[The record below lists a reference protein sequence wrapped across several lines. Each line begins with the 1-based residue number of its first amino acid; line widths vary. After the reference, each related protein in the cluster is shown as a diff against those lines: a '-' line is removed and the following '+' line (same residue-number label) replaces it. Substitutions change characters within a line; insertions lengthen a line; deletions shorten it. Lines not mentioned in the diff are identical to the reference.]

1 MVRTYMPQKFQVI
14 SMRNLWKYGVLV
26 VHLSIFCKVLTA
38 QENNSSPGD
47 AIAGIQ
53 PGLMKDSSK
62 LFVVRDIIISGNRK
76 TKAYIIERELSFKRG
91 DSVNLAQLVD
101 GFDRARE
108 LLMNTTLFHEAIVYL
123 KRFDGYSVDVG
134 IDVKERWYLF
144 PIPYVKPVDRNLA
157 EWAKQGYGFD
167 RLNYG
172 LKLNYNNF
180 TGRSDKLKFWLI
192 TGYTKQVQFQYE
204 LPYVDKALKTGIRI
218 GFNYR
223 SNKEVNFSS
232 EGNEQKFYPQNDNQP
247 ALNRSRQ
254 WSGFVDF
261 TYRPAIR
268 TRNTFHIAYI
278 SQEVD
283 SVIAQLNPN
292 YFGGGRTKR
301 SFAELYYKLEY
312 INLDYIPYP
321 QKGISAEF
329 SLLKRGF
336 SKDFSMW
343 QVSGKAGK
351 HAFLNKKL
359 SYSVQAGGALR
370 FPFDQPFI
378 NQQLFGYG
386 DFYLR
391 GLENYVI
398 DGVGAFLLKNTLR
411 RQVFQFHIPTPF
423 RSHEQVPFTI
433 FLKTFADAG
442 YAYNKNKL
450 NNPLGNTMLYTGG
463 FGVDFLTFYDLS
475 FKIEYSFNQLGQR
488 GFFFHFK
495 NDF

>member
-1 MVRTYMPQKFQVI
+1 MQ
-14 SMRNLWKYGVLV
+14 NLWKYGLLV
-26 VHLSIFCKVLTA
+26 VNICLVCTVLCA
-38 QENNSSPGD
+38 QESASPTPGD
-47 AIAGIQ
+47 
-53 PGLMKDSSK
+53 GLSQLPKDSSR
-62 LFVVRDIIISGNRK
+62 LFVIRDIIISGNRK
-76 TKAYIIERELSFKRG
+76 TKPYIIERELTFKRG
-91 DSVNLAQLVD
+91 DSVNLSQLVA
-101 GFDRARE
+101 GFERARE

-123 KRFDGYSVDVG
+123 KRFEGHAVDIA

-144 PIPYVKPVDRNLA
+144 PIPYIKPVDRNLA

-180 TGRSDKLKFWLI
+180 TGRNDKLKFWLI

-204 LPYVDKALKTGIRI
+204 LPYVDKALKTGVRL

-223 SNKEVNFSS
+223 SNKEVNYASI
-232 EGNEQKFYPQNDNQP
+232 GNEQKFYPRNDNEP
-247 ALNRSRQ
+247 MLNRSRS
-254 WSGFVDF
+254 WSGFVDI
-261 TYRPAIR
+261 TYRPAIK
-268 TRNTFHIAYI
+268 TRNTLHLGYV
-278 SQEVD
+278 SQEID

-292 YFGGGRTKR
+292 YFGDGRTKQ
-301 SFAELYYKLEY
+301 SFPELSYKLEY

-321 QKGISAEF
+321 QKGVSAEV
-329 SLLKRGF
+329 SILKRGF
-336 SKDFSMW
+336 HKNFNMW
-343 QVSGKAGK
+343 QLAAKGAR

-359 SYSVQAGGALR
+359 SYSLQGAGTLR
-370 FPFDQPFI
+370 LPFDQPFI

-398 DGVGAFLLKNTLR
+398 DGVGAFLWKNTLR
-411 RQVFQFHIPTPF
+411 QQLLKFYIPTPF
-423 RSHEQVPFTI
+423 NSHERIPFTI
-433 FLKTFADAG
+433 FAKTYADAG
-442 YAYNKNKL
+442 YAYNKNTA
-450 NNPLGNTMLYTGG
+450 NNPLGNKMLYTGG
-463 FGVDFLTFYDLS
+463 FGIDFLTFYDLS

>member
-1 MVRTYMPQKFQVI
+1 MKK
-14 SMRNLWKYGVLV
+14 NLWKYGLLV
-26 VHLSIFCKVLTA
+26 VNVCFLCNLLCA
-38 QENNSSPGD
+38 QETASSTPGD
-47 AIAGIQ
+47 A
-53 PGLMKDSSK
+53 LSELKDSSR
-62 LFVVRDIIISGNRK
+62 LFVIRDIIITGNRK
-76 TKAYIIERELSFKRG
+76 TKPYIIERELAFKRG
-91 DSVNLAQLVD
+91 DSINLAELVA
-101 GFDRARE
+101 GFERARE
-108 LLMNTTLFHEAIVYL
+108 LLMNTTLFHEAIVSL
-123 KRFDGYSVDVG
+123 KRFEGYAVDVA

-144 PIPYVKPVDRNLA
+144 PIPYIKPVDRNLA

-180 TGRSDKLKFWLI
+180 TGRNDKLKFWLI
-192 TGYTKQVQFQYE
+192 TGYTRQIQFQYE
-204 LPYVDKALKTGIRI
+204 LPYVDKALKTGIRV

-223 SNKEVNFSS
+223 SNKEVNFASDS
-232 EGNEQKFYPQNDNQP
+232 NEQKFYPADKNEP
-247 ALNRSRQ
+247 SLNRSRQ
-254 WSGFVDF
+254 WSGFVDI
-261 TYRPAIR
+261 TYRPAIK
-268 TRNTFHIAYI
+268 TRNTFHFAYVN
-278 SQEVD
+278 QQVD
-283 SVIAQLNPN
+283 SIIAELNPN
-292 YFGGGRTKR
+292 YFGGGRTR
-301 SFAELYYKLEY
+301 LSFPELSYKVEY

-343 QVSGKAGK
+343 QLSAKAGK

-359 SYSVQAGGALR
+359 SYSLQGAGVLR
-370 FPFDQPFI
+370 LPFDQPFI

-391 GLENYVI
+391 GLEDYVI
-398 DGVGAFLLKNTLR
+398 DGVGAFLWKNTLR
-411 RQVFQFHIPTPF
+411 QQILQFYIPTPF
-423 RSHEQVPFTI
+423 NSHERVPFTI
-433 FLKTFADAG
+433 FLKTYTDVG

-450 NNPLGNTMLYTGG
+450 NNPLDNKLLYSGG

-475 FKIEYSFNQLGQR
+475 FKVEYSFNQLGQS